1 MKLKRLYACL
11 VLFAVLLSAGCAAIG
26 PYQTGPGTGEGPTEE
41 GSKLLDMRTDNP
53 LITDEDMSIY
63 DRMISIL
70 AQASKRL
77 ETAETVELELNY
89 FTREFARFTDL
100 SGEKRT
106 ESDKEITAF
115 AVASDLDQQTM
126 QYVLLLHTLTTEYA
140 ECVYFIDEDYDS
152 YPYDRLMFREL
163 FVTDE
168 YKAAG
173 YDNAKDYYL
182 AIRSD
187 QCEAPENAYYVSF
200 EGRSIRPQGL
210 AGEDILPEML
220 EAAERLNK

>member
-1 MKLKRLYACL
+1 MKKYIAVLL
-11 VLFAVLLSAGCAAIG
+11 LFAVLLTAGCTALNPDETNPKA
-26 PYQTGPGTGEGPTEE
+26 TSEE
-41 GSKLLDMRTDNP
+41 GSKLLDMREANP
-53 LITDEDMSIY
+53 LITDEKMPIY

-70 AQASKRL
+70 AQTSKRL

-89 FTREFARFTDL
+89 FTQEFARLTDL

-115 AVASDLDQQTM
+115 AVSSDLDKQKM
-126 QYVLLLHTLTTEYA
+126 QYMLLLHTLTTEYA

-152 YPYDRLMFREL
+152 YLYDRLMFREL

-182 AIRSD
+182 AIRD
-187 QCEAPENAYYVSF
+187 GLCEAPKNAYYVSF
-200 EGRSIRPQGL
+200 DGRRLTPYDRATGK
-210 AGEDILPEML
+210 DILPEML
-220 EAAERLNK
+220 EAAEELNK